1 MISIVNLFVLAL
13 PLAASFSAFSRLRVP
28 TNVVRS
34 SKVSM
39 SSAR

>member
-1 MISIVNLFVLAL
+1 MNSIVSIIVLAL
-13 PLAASFSAFSRLRVP
+13 PLVASFSAFSRLRVP

-34 SKVSM
+34 SQISM